1 MCNLI
6 DEHRPKCK
14 IEFLQII
21 DEIYKGKYENVNIVI
36 ENEGLEV
43 EYDLIE
49 SEPEDPT
56 LTEHLLAA
64 CIGSEIQ
71 EINNKHHACF
81 IPYPDF

>member
-1 MCNLI
+1 M
-6 DEHRPKCK
+6 
-14 IEFLQII
+14 IES
-21 DEIYKGKYENVNIVI
+21 
-36 ENEGLEV
+36 EGLEV

-71 EINNKHHACF
+71 EINNKHPACF